1 MLITDPIVSAMQ
13 EGDEEEEGMHRL
25 VPENN
30 SLPSSTS
37 ILGIVKLVLIIGLS
51 GLGTFAYISST
62 INGGVHSTTKQ
73 LQLAKDGV
81 MGYSMLSTHE
91 QKTLFSE
98 FQQTYEKTY
107 ELDEESTRFQH
118 FQSFLSQIDQRNS
131 LERKAGGTALHGL
144 TIFADLNEKEFQS
157 RFLTYQPSS
166 GMLTLFLTHSLYL

>member
-1 MLITDPIVSAMQ
+1 
-13 EGDEEEEGMHRL
+13 
-25 VPENN
+25 
-30 SLPSSTS
+30 
-37 ILGIVKLVLIIGLS
+37 
-51 GLGTFAYISST
+51 
-62 INGGVHSTTKQ
+62 
-73 LQLAKDGV
+73 